1 MRHLLFFG
9 VCISTVAHLGCATQ
23 KTMTKVEKSPLYF
36 NALTGITSEER
47 CHPKVTSNGV
57 ETKKASIK
65 ARGSCGT
72 TMANLP
78 PVVSSEMDFFK
89 ADCNFDTSGQ
99 LMQELKL
106 MDGKL
111 HGPFK
116 VHWPHGP
123 LSLEGEHYANVKK
136 GPFIYYN
143 TAGVERKRVASPLLD
158 PTQNN
163 EVETEGDINLRQV
176 KASIQAANLAIEQC
190 YETFLTTRSKYTRY
204 RATRFLDQ

>member
-1 MRHLLFFG
+1 MINGQAALALGYLAYNVAYVVVLEYWLKPKLIGNRARLIPRWFLCVLLPMSLYGIKGLFYGPLSLQCFSQSLRSPTALLETISLKVTKAKAHEAPTVFWG
-9 VCISTVAHLGCATQ
+9 LTSTVAHLSCTQ

-89 ADCNFDTSGQ
+89 ADC
-99 LMQELKL
+99 K
-106 MDGKL
+106 
-111 HGPFK
+111 
-116 VHWPHGP
+116 
-123 LSLEGEHYANVKK
+123 
-136 GPFIYYN
+136 
-143 TAGVERKRVASPLLD
+143 
-158 PTQNN
+158 
-163 EVETEGDINLRQV
+163 
-176 KASIQAANLAIEQC
+176 
-190 YETFLTTRSKYTRY
+190 FLIHLVNSCRN
-204 RATRFLDQ
+204 